1 VRYQSEV
8 FIAGPPDVVWGE
20 LVDLRHAPEYVP
32 LVTAV
37 DPDAGLPL
45 RSGSRLHLTVD
56 YLSHRLDIFP
66 VAEVF
71 EPESRLMLREERPS
85 LGVVELEWSL
95 ASQSGGTRLT
105 MMASIAFH
113 SLLTQL
119 AARSLVSD
127 QVIQDEVDASLA
139 RFKARVEER
148 MDRQGGRG

>member
-1 VRYQSEV
+1 MD
-8 FIAGPPDVVWGE
+8 F
-20 LVDLRHAPEYVP
+20 RHAPEYVP

-45 RSGSRLHLTVD
+45 RSGSRLHMTVE
-56 YLSHRLDIFP
+56 YLSHSVDIFP
-66 VAEVF
+66 IAEVF

-85 LGVVELEWSL
+85 LGVVEVEWLL
-95 ASQSGGTRLT
+95 ASESGGTRLT
-105 MMASIAFH
+105 MTASIAFH

-127 QVIQDEVDASLA
+127 RAIQDEVDASLA

-148 MDRQGGRG
+148 MDMQGGQG